1 MAIKVDCSFDRA
13 FFKNYN
19 IEWYLGN
26 GKVMTTSA
34 ELTDVKDGYIHFVY
48 PNGGLFII
56 EQKAL
61 RSMQCID
68 DI

>member
-1 MAIKVDCSFDRA
+1 MAIRVDGFFDRA
-13 FFKNYN
+13 FGKKYN

-34 ELTDVKDGYIHFVY
+34 VLTDVKDGFIHFIY

-68 DI
+68 D